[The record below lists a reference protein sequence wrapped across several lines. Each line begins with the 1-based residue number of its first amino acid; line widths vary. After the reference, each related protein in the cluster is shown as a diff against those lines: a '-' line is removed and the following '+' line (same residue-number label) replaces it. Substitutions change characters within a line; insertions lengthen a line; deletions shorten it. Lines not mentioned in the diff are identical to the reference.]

1 MSVPI
6 CSPSRSAAT
15 RTPNTRV
22 FAAMQTGLVRALAW
36 ASTSTCHCHA
46 AAASWLGAAH
56 ATTPCRCGQQLRR
69 QGANGAYGSG
79 HLRGRTHLG
88 FTLQRADDTAIGAA
102 LASAGLPTVFTSK
115 GGYAV
120 EPVGVSTVNC
130 WMGLQ
135 APTEAWPIAAPR
147 SAPAH
152 PDAASR
158 CQAHRC
164 TGAQVHRC
172 TGYCRAVRTLG
183 GGSCGWLLRQGL
195 MSRPPRRV

>member
-1 MSVPI
+1 
-6 CSPSRSAAT
+6 
-15 RTPNTRV
+15 
-22 FAAMQTGLVRALAW
+22 
-36 ASTSTCHCHA
+36 
-46 AAASWLGAAH
+46 
-56 ATTPCRCGQQLRR
+56 
-69 QGANGAYGSG
+69 
-79 HLRGRTHLG
+79 
-88 FTLQRADDTAIGAA
+88 
-102 LASAGLPTVFTSK
+102 VFTSK

-164 TGAQVHRC
+164 TGAQAIAERSAHWAA
-172 TGYCRAVRTLG
+172 AVAG
-183 GGSCGWLLRQGL
+183 GCCARG
-195 MSRPPRRV
+195 